1 MKSFS
6 LINQAKSRVEW
17 QIMIVTVDSLRS
29 ILILLEHLN
38 TPAACLPYEQ
48 FYSNLLIQFQV
59 SLARHLTPYTQ

>member
-1 MKSFS
+1 
-6 LINQAKSRVEW
+6 
-17 QIMIVTVDSLRS
+17 MIVTVDSLRS